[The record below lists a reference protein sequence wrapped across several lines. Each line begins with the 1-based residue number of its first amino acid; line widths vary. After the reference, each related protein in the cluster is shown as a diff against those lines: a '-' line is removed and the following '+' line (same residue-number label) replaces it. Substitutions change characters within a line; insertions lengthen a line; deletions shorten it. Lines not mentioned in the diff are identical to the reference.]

1 MQDFVTHIHRLAK
14 YGDGLPA
21 TIATG
26 LPCACPF
33 SGIFAAC
40 PRFTKV
46 RHPCVVVSKDY
57 LLYSTK
63 VLPRFRMQSCAHLAC
78 PVLTA
83 CAPFDPQE
91 ILEIQFGPDYM
102 RPDRQLSDK
111 ATWLADENGR
121 KNYDSI
127 VQWKSSR
134 FG

>member
-1 MQDFVTHIHRLAK
+1 MQDYVTHIHRLAK

-21 TIATG
+21 TIASG

-57 LLYSTK
+57 FLYSTK
-63 VLPRFRMQSCAHLAC
+63 CSHGSGCNPAHIQSLPSITAC
-78 PVLTA
+78 P
-83 CAPFDPQE
+83 PFNPQE

-111 ATWLADENGR
+111 DTWLADENGR
-121 KNYDSI
+121 KNHDSI
-127 VQWKSSR
+127 IQWKSSR